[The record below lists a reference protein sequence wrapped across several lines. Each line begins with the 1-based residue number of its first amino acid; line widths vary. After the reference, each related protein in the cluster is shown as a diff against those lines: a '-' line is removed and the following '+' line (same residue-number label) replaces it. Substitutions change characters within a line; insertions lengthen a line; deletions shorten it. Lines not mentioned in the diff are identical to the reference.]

1 MRRLCLY
8 FQTGLVIVD
17 SPGIGETPE
26 MKNLVLDYILK
37 ACTFIYVINSTCA
50 GGVQDRV
57 RIYVQDR
64 KRIQKSIVRPHTEG
78 VHLIYITAF
87 EIPYL
92 KYHTCLYRC
101 PWLKKCPP
109 LKFDVKMVNLF

>member
-1 MRRLCLY
+1 M
-8 FQTGLVIVD
+8 D

-57 RIYVQDR
+57 CM
-64 KRIQKSIVRPHTEG
+64 QKSNARPHIEG
-78 VHLIYITAF
+78 VYLIYTCITAF

-101 PWLKKCPP
+101 SCLI
-109 LKFDVKMVNLF
+109 NA

>member
-1 MRRLCLY
+1 MRSLSLY

-57 RIYVQDR
+57 RILAR
-64 KRIQKSIVRPHTEG
+64 QKI
-78 VHLIYITAF
+78 
-87 EIPYL
+87 
-92 KYHTCLYRC
+92 
-101 PWLKKCPP
+101 
-109 LKFDVKMVNLF
+109 